1 MRAMVCLLYLAFA
14 ASRADAHH
22 HTRCAEVS
30 TIIGYERCARFATRW
45 GLPSWVPSLSL
56 DLGLQMHRFS
66 ADRIDARSTVTHAGM
81 PYSYRLTSVPEVDS
95 TVVANALGLRMSAT
109 VRGKYY
115 VGAEEEL
122 GALTRS
128 PRIAVEP
135 LATSGMVPAMSTSA
149 GLYMGARGLVGVQ
162 GSVDRVTLAGELDVG
177 IRMIVFDTRSRVG
190 ADLQTDSILQTQP
203 VLEGR
208 VRASYWLSPWITV
221 GATFGTS
228 LVQRGD
234 VAIGVDVAAHSRT
247 FSGRR

>member
-14 ASRADAHH
+14 ATRADAHH
-22 HTRCAEVS
+22 HARCEEIS
-30 TIIGYERCARFATRW
+30 TVVGFERCARFAARW

-56 DLGLQMHRFS
+56 DVGLQMHRFS
-66 ADRIDARSTVTHAGM
+66 ADPIDARSTVTHAGM
-81 PYSYRLTSVPEVDS
+81 PYSYRLTTVPELDS
-95 TVVANALGLRMSAT
+95 TVVADALALRMTAT
-109 VRGKYY
+109 IRGRYY
-115 VGAEEEL
+115 AGAEEEL
-122 GALTRS
+122 GALARA
-128 PRIAVEP
+128 PRVAAEP
-135 LATSGMVPAMSTSA
+135 LATSGVQPAMSTSA

-162 GSVDRVTLAGELDVG
+162 GGVDRVTLAGELDVG
-177 IRMIVFDTRSRVG
+177 IRMIVFDTRSRMG
-190 ADLQTDSILQTQP
+190 ADLQTDSILQTQS

-221 GATFGTS
+221 GASFGTS